1 VAFDG
6 AGNPTEYLQY
16 NIWTVDPSV
25 DAPETAYHTPDPNVP
40 GSGRRFGRPD
50 PSDIVSSAYRYN
62 TVYSGVL
69 NYNNC
74 NWISDNVTA
83 GAGAVQPY
91 DNASTDPADNVSG
104 GFWRIVYR
112 GSDSPEP
119 VRDWFTLTQPG
130 DVVRMG
136 HLDAHGMHTTT
147 VIGTINPDGSIMV
160 YDNGDRKPA
169 GPNMIGA
176 HGATYWTSSDPAT
189 ITIYRLDPKHQYLIE
204 GTGQSE
210 FIQGSVFNNLIRP
223 GGGRDTIAAGA
234 GDNEIQDITSHLDG
248 ITVTDFH
255 ARDTLNFTDLSDSK
269 VTTAFADGVLI
280 VSQNGVPVAK
290 INLPGLSDAR
300 FATAPNGQGG
310 TIVYLASTAKSLT
323 KGSAL

>member
-1 VAFDG
+1 
-6 AGNPTEYLQY
+6 
-16 NIWTVDPSV
+16 
-25 DAPETAYHTPDPNVP
+25 
-40 GSGRRFGRPD
+40 
-50 PSDIVSSAYRYN
+50 
-62 TVYSGVL
+62 
-69 NYNNC
+69 
-74 NWISDNVTA
+74 
-83 GAGAVQPY
+83 
-91 DNASTDPADNVSG
+91 
-104 GFWRIVYR
+104 
-112 GSDSPEP
+112 
-119 VRDWFTLTQPG
+119 
-130 DVVRMG
+130 MG
-136 HLDAHGMHTTT
+136 HLDSNGGHTTT
-147 VIGTINPDGSIMV
+147 VVGTINPDGSIAV
-160 YDNGDRKPA
+160 YDNGDKKP
-169 GPNMIGA
+169 GGQNMIGV
-176 HGATYWTSSDPAT
+176 HGATYWTGTGPAT

-223 GGGRDTIAAGA
+223 GGGRDTIAAGV
-234 GDNEIQDITSHLDG
+234 GDNEIQDITAHLDG

-300 FATAPNGQGG
+300 FATAPDGQGG